1 MEARS
6 AASSIKVRLVVTSG
20 NVHPEEVSS
29 FLGVAPSKTWLQ
41 GETVH
46 PKATNVH
53 KENGW
58 VLSIEGRSGEWVAER
73 IVDRLIALIP
83 AGRLAALCRQ
93 HQGSIEVELSVVA
106 HVSGAE
112 VSPVISL
119 SPAQVAFLAGCG
131 GAFDVDLYLR

>member
-73 IVDRLIALIP
+73 IVDRLSAKVDALGRRGASATVVLHDGGHLD
-83 AGRLAALCRQ
+83 AGADRQ
-93 HQGSIEVELSVVA
+93 PSVVA
-106 HVSGAE
+106 TDRLIQRYMGVRRFVTA
-112 VSPVISL
+112 
-119 SPAQVAFLAGCG
+119 
-131 GAFDVDLYLR
+131 DYLRWGS